1 MSKIVVIL
9 DETPASQRLGVA
21 MLRSIGEIVESV
33 QFTTVAE
40 LPAVASAKAIY
51 CPMTLDL
58 PPTFEF
64 WGQSIGRSCQEIDRL
79 RDLAATT
86 TGVEVG
92 DGGNLWLP
100 IIWTAQDSIY
110 GEIIGTSGDDDY
122 RQSIDLEASERQQ
135 LDRFSYQ
142 LLTQLTAPAATY
154 LLQFS
159 QAERGIIFDRLFPFP
174 AIPALASIGVGQL
187 DLFDC
192 HWRCITGQ
200 SIDRQCVDKAELGS
214 DILTKYLT

>member
-9 DETPASQRLGVA
+9 DDTSDSQRLGVA

-33 QFTTVAE
+33 QFVTVAE
-40 LPAVASAKAIY
+40 LPAVANPRAIY
-51 CPMTLDL
+51 CPMTLAI

-64 WGQSIGRSCQEIDRL
+64 WGRSIGQTCQDIDRL

-86 TGVEVG
+86 TGVKVG

-100 IIWTAQDSIY
+100 LIWTAKDPTY
-110 GEIIGTSGDDDY
+110 GEVISESEGNYQQPIHLEDID
-122 RQSIDLEASERQQ
+122 RQP
-135 LDRFSYQ
+135 LDRFGFQ
-142 LLTQLTAPAATY
+142 LLTQLTAPPATY

-159 QAERGIIFDRLFPFP
+159 KAETGIIFDRLFPFP
-174 AIPALASIGVGQL
+174 AIPALASIGVQQP

-200 SIDRQCVDKAELGS
+200 SIDSVEL
-214 DILTKYLT
+214 K

>member
-9 DETPASQRLGVA
+9 DDTSDSQRLGVA

-40 LPAVASAKAIY
+40 LPAVANAKAIY
-51 CPMTLDL
+51 CPMTLNL

-64 WGQSIGRSCQEIDRL
+64 WGRSIGQTCQDIDRL

-86 TGVEVG
+86 TGVKVG

-100 IIWTAQDSIY
+100 IIWTASDPTY
-110 GEIIGTSGDDDY
+110 GEIIGKSGDEYQQPTHFDD
-122 RQSIDLEASERQQ
+122 RDLPLLYQ
-135 LDRFSYQ
+135 FSCQ
-142 LLTQLTAPAATY
+142 LLTQLTAPPATY
-154 LLQFS
+154 LIQFS
-159 QAERGIIFDRLFPFP
+159 QVERGIIFDRLYPFP
-174 AIPALASIGVGQL
+174 AIPALASIGVQQP

-200 SIDRQCVDKAELGS
+200 SIDRQHVDKAELGS
-214 DILTKYLT
+214 DIFAKYLT